1 MISSAPTIG
10 VIGLGNVLMGD
21 DGLGPYTVRVLES
34 VYDLPTSVS
43 LLDLG
48 TPGPDLADYIR
59 DFEAIIVVDT
69 LRAAGLPGE
78 VRTYRRP
85 EIVSAPISPRIS
97 PHEPGLREALLQAE
111 LTRTGPQEVLLVGV
125 IPDVVAQ
132 GTSLSAPIRAALP
145 RVQELVVAELS
156 RLGAEPER
164 RSEPEPAN
172 IWWQR
177 DCCR

>member
-1 MISSAPTIG
+1 MISSARTIG

-21 DGLGPYTVRVLES
+21 DGLGPYTVRTLES
-34 VYDLPTSVS
+34 AYDLPTSVS

-69 LRAAGLPGE
+69 LRAAGPPGE

-111 LTRTGPQEVLLVGV
+111 LTGAGPTQVLLVGV
-125 IPDVVAQ
+125 ISDVVAQ
-132 GTSLSAPIRAALP
+132 GTSLSAAVRAALS
-145 RVQELVVAELS
+145 RVEELVVAELE
-156 RLGAEPER
+156 RLGVNPER
-164 RSEPEPAN
+164 RQEPAPPN
-172 IWWQR
+172 IWWER
-177 DCCR
+177 DCCT